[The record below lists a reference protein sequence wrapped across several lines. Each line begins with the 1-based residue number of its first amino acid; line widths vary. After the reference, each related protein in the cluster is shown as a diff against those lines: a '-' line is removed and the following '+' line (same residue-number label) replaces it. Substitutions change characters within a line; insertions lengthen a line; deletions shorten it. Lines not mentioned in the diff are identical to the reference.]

1 VWTLLRWEFCHGD
14 LIDGTSNTRPKSKFW
29 WNRQVCIFVL
39 SVPLCSFSGFW
50 SLENIFPAIV
60 QLPKQTKLIRVSV
73 FKIYYRDMMYE
84 IRNASFCQDDENK
97 LTIVKCCL
105 ILILKESLVL
115 SFFVECFL
123 MFIFSVLVSWKRDI
137 TTSIPLPI

>member
-1 VWTLLRWEFCHGD
+1 MCELCKVSVLPRWFD
-14 LIDGTSNTRPKSKFW
+14 LWYFEHTCLIEIW

-39 SVPLCSFSGFW
+39 SVPIRSFSSFW

-60 QLPKQTKLIRVSV
+60 QLHNQRIFLIVSV

-84 IRNASFCQDDENK
+84 IWNASFCQDDKNK
-97 LTIVKCCL
+97 LAIVKCCL
-105 ILILKESLVL
+105 IQIIKESLVL

-123 MFIFSVLVSWKRDI
+123 MFILSVLVSWKRDI
-137 TTSIPLPI
+137 STSNPLQI